1 MPAQLTVKDPVK
13 EHEVRRAMYHLSR
26 CGSNFM
32 QAEDVEKIIQRL
44 AFEREHI
51 LQVIRDIDHTT
62 TCRVTKYKTQ
72 SLVNVIYQDV

>member
-26 CGSNFM
+26 CNGNFM
-32 QAEDVEKIIQRL
+32 EAEEVEKIIQRL
-44 AFEREHI
+44 AFEREM
-51 LQVIRDIDHTT
+51 LLSVVRDIDHTT
-62 TCRVTKYKTQ
+62 TCRVTKSKTQ